1 MHNIDINKIAVS
13 RKFPFREQGFIY
25 LIDYKDNK

>member
-1 MHNIDINKIAVS
+1 MNDIDINKIAVS
-13 RKFPFREQGFIY
+13 RKFPFHEQGFIY

>member
-1 MHNIDINKIAVS
+1 MNDIDIKKISVS